1 MSAARI
7 KQIDKEK
14 NALLKKVDPLIA
26 KKKKLYSNM
35 DITSAKSPEEKQ
47 LDKEI
52 SDLFSQMNR
61 LILEKRKLINF
72 GTMPIKKKPVSEKE
86 KLQAKT
92 IDQLKRHA
100 KKVGAKI
107 VTPEG
112 KPKTKQQLIN
122 SVVMASRLG
131 KKAPGVKAK
140 ATTSR
145 KTLGAGP
152 VSPAKAKALQKK
164 RDLVKKYIA
173 EIVEVGPNYAVWQ
186 NAQGAYKNAKAIE
199 KLLRNW

>member
-1 MSAARI
+1 L
-7 KQIDKEK
+7 E
-14 NALLKKVDPLIA
+14 
-26 KKKKLYSNM
+26 
-35 DITSAKSPEEKQ
+35 
-47 LDKEI
+47 
-52 SDLFSQMNR
+52 R
-61 LILEKRKLINF
+61 L
-72 GTMPIKKKPVSEKE
+72 
-86 KLQAKT
+86 
-92 IDQLKRHA
+92 A
-100 KKVGAKI
+100 KKVGAKT

-112 KPKTKQQLIN
+112 KKKNKTQLVN
-122 SVVMASRLG
+122 SIVMASRLG
-131 KKAPGVKAK
+131 KKAPGLKVKRAPVKA
-140 ATTSR
+140 TGR

>member
-1 MSAARI
+1 MDKITLSKKSVLALERI
-7 KQIDKEK
+7 
-14 NALLKKVDPLIA
+14 
-26 KKKKLYSNM
+26 
-35 DITSAKSPEEKQ
+35 
-47 LDKEI
+47 
-52 SDLFSQMNR
+52 
-61 LILEKRKLINF
+61 
-72 GTMPIKKKPVSEKE
+72 
-86 KLQAKT
+86 
-92 IDQLKRHA
+92 A
-100 KKVGAKI
+100 KKVGAKT

-112 KPKTKQQLIN
+112 KKKNKTQLVN
-122 SVVMASRLG
+122 SIVMASRLG
-131 KKAPGVKAK
+131 KKAPGLKAK

>member
-1 MSAARI
+1 M
-7 KQIDKEK
+7 DKITLSK
-14 NALLKKVDPLIA
+14 KSVLAL
-26 KKKKLYSNM
+26 
-35 DITSAKSPEEKQ
+35 E
-47 LDKEI
+47 
-52 SDLFSQMNR
+52 R
-61 LILEKRKLINF
+61 L
-72 GTMPIKKKPVSEKE
+72 
-86 KLQAKT
+86 
-92 IDQLKRHA
+92 A
-100 KKVGAKI
+100 KKVGAKT

-112 KPKTKQQLIN
+112 KKKNKTQLVN
-122 SVVMASRLG
+122 SIVMASRLG
-131 KKAPGVKAK
+131 KKAPGLKAK
-140 ATTSR
+140 AATSR

>member
-1 MSAARI
+1 M
-7 KQIDKEK
+7 DKITLSK
-14 NALLKKVDPLIA
+14 KSVLAL
-26 KKKKLYSNM
+26 
-35 DITSAKSPEEKQ
+35 E
-47 LDKEI
+47 
-52 SDLFSQMNR
+52 R
-61 LILEKRKLINF
+61 L
-72 GTMPIKKKPVSEKE
+72 
-86 KLQAKT
+86 
-92 IDQLKRHA
+92 A
-100 KKVGAKI
+100 KKVGAKT

-112 KPKTKQQLIN
+112 KKKNKTQLVN
-122 SVVMASRLG
+122 SIVMASRLG
-131 KKAPGVKAK
+131 KKAPGLKAK

-173 EIVEVGPNYAVWQ
+173 EIIEVGPNYAVWQ

>member
-1 MSAARI
+1 M
-7 KQIDKEK
+7 DKATLTK
-14 NALLKKVDPLIA
+14 KSVLAL
-26 KKKKLYSNM
+26 
-35 DITSAKSPEEKQ
+35 E
-47 LDKEI
+47 
-52 SDLFSQMNR
+52 R
-61 LILEKRKLINF
+61 L
-72 GTMPIKKKPVSEKE
+72 
-86 KLQAKT
+86 
-92 IDQLKRHA
+92 A
-100 KKVGAKI
+100 KKVGAKT

-112 KPKTKQQLIN
+112 KKKNKTQLVN
-122 SVVMASRLG
+122 SIVMASRLG
-131 KKAPGVKAK
+131 KKAPGLKAK
-140 ATTSR
+140 AATSR

>member
-1 MSAARI
+1 M
-7 KQIDKEK
+7 DKATLTK
-14 NALLKKVDPLIA
+14 KSVLAL
-26 KKKKLYSNM
+26 
-35 DITSAKSPEEKQ
+35 E
-47 LDKEI
+47 
-52 SDLFSQMNR
+52 R
-61 LILEKRKLINF
+61 L
-72 GTMPIKKKPVSEKE
+72 
-86 KLQAKT
+86 
-92 IDQLKRHA
+92 A
-100 KKVGAKI
+100 KKVGAKT

-112 KPKTKQQLIN
+112 KKKNKTQLVN
-122 SVVMASRLG
+122 SIVMASRLG
-131 KKAPGVKAK
+131 KKAPGLKAK

-173 EIVEVGPNYAVWQ
+173 EIIEVGPNYAVWQ

>member
-1 MSAARI
+1 
-7 KQIDKEK
+7 
-14 NALLKKVDPLIA
+14 
-26 KKKKLYSNM
+26 
-35 DITSAKSPEEKQ
+35 
-47 LDKEI
+47 
-52 SDLFSQMNR
+52 
-61 LILEKRKLINF
+61 
-72 GTMPIKKKPVSEKE
+72 MPIKKKPVSEKE

-92 IDQLKRHA
+92 IDQLKRYA

-112 KPKTKQQLIN
+112 KPKTKLQLVN
-122 SVVMASRLG
+122 SALMASRLG
-131 KKAPGVKAK
+131 KKAPGLKAK
-140 ATTSR
+140 AATSR

-152 VSPAKAKALQKK
+152 ISPAKAKALQKK

>member
-1 MSAARI
+1 M
-7 KQIDKEK
+7 DKITLRK
-14 NALLKKVDPLIA
+14 KSVLAL
-26 KKKKLYSNM
+26 
-35 DITSAKSPEEKQ
+35 E
-47 LDKEI
+47 
-52 SDLFSQMNR
+52 R
-61 LILEKRKLINF
+61 L
-72 GTMPIKKKPVSEKE
+72 
-86 KLQAKT
+86 
-92 IDQLKRHA
+92 A
-100 KKVGAKI
+100 KKVGAKT

-112 KPKTKQQLIN
+112 KKKNKTQLVN
-122 SVVMASRLG
+122 SIVMASRLG
-131 KKAPGVKAK
+131 KKAPGLKAK

>member
-1 MSAARI
+1 M
-7 KQIDKEK
+7 DKATLNK
-14 NALLKKVDPLIA
+14 KSVLALTRTA
-26 KKKKLYSNM
+26 K
-35 DITSAKSPEEKQ
+35 A
-47 LDKEI
+47 
-52 SDLFSQMNR
+52 
-61 LILEKRKLINF
+61 
-72 GTMPIKKKPVSEKE
+72 
-86 KLQAKT
+86 
-92 IDQLKRHA
+92 
-100 KKVGAKI
+100 VGAKI

-112 KPKTKQQLIN
+112 KKKNKTQLVN
-122 SVVMASRLG
+122 SIIMASRLG
-131 KKAPGVKAK
+131 KKAPGK
-140 ATTSR
+140 ATAR

>member
-1 MSAARI
+1 M
-7 KQIDKEK
+7 DKITLSK
-14 NALLKKVDPLIA
+14 KSVLALERIA
-26 KKKKLYSNM
+26 KK
-35 DITSAKSPEEKQ
+35 E
-47 LDKEI
+47 
-52 SDLFSQMNR
+52 
-61 LILEKRKLINF
+61 
-72 GTMPIKKKPVSEKE
+72 G
-86 KLQAKT
+86 AKT
-92 IDQLKRHA
+92 
-100 KKVGAKI
+100 

-112 KPKTKQQLIN
+112 KKKNKTQLVN
-122 SVVMASRLG
+122 SIVMASRLG
-131 KKAPGVKAK
+131 KKAPGLKAK

-186 NAQGAYKNAKAIE
+186 NAQGEYKNAKAIE

>member
-1 MSAARI
+1 M
-7 KQIDKEK
+7 DKITLSK
-14 NALLKKVDPLIA
+14 KSVLAL
-26 KKKKLYSNM
+26 
-35 DITSAKSPEEKQ
+35 E
-47 LDKEI
+47 
-52 SDLFSQMNR
+52 R
-61 LILEKRKLINF
+61 L
-72 GTMPIKKKPVSEKE
+72 
-86 KLQAKT
+86 
-92 IDQLKRHA
+92 A
-100 KKVGAKI
+100 KKVGAKT

-112 KPKTKQQLIN
+112 KKKNKTQLVN
-122 SVVMASRLG
+122 SIVMASRLG
-131 KKAPGVKAK
+131 KKAPGLKAK